1 MIEYVK
7 NAALFVLQFIRDL
20 IYGPDGRPSLLAT
33 ITFGLFALFV
43 FVTLWLLF
51 TGQDWPHYAVFAAT
65 TTTLSTGGKVVDK
78 YINNA
83 VRF

>member
-1 MIEYVK
+1 MNLIDILK
-7 NAALFVLQFIRDL
+7 FCLHFVRDL

-33 ITFGLFALFV
+33 MTFGLFMLFV

-51 TGQDWPHYAVFAAT
+51 TGAEWQHYTVFAAT
-65 TTTLSTGGKVVDK
+65 TTSLSTGGKVVDK
-78 YINNA
+78 YINNS